1 MVYKQ
6 FTQLDTIIVTLK
18 SKTYS
23 SGKIT
28 NTSCVI
34 LVHVQNRFITL
45 LRLVKKIMIQ
55 LKKRSKA

>member
-23 SGKIT
+23 SEKIT

-34 LVHVQNRFITL
+34 LVRVQNRFITL